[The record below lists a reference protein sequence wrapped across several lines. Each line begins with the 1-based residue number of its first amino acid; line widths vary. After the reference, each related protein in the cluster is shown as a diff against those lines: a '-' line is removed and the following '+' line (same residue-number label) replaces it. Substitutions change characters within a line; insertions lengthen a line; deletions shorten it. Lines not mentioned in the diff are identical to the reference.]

1 MAKDLDK
8 AGRRLDATGETV
20 QANIKRI
27 RDDVLRIPVTE
38 LSRRLGELG
47 RPIPPLGLRRIE
59 DGTRRVDADDL
70 VSIAVALDVS
80 PITLLMPDSED
91 RGEQVVVTGGGEQS
105 SEQVWKWLRAERP
118 LGDVDN
124 ASDLLNW
131 AAAAFPSWR
140 RAEYLEGAL
149 ALIELGQV
157 ESEMKAGGERADAAR
172 QKLADMYRK
181 YGLGDN

>member
-1 MAKDLDK
+1 
-8 AGRRLDATGETV
+8 
-20 QANIKRI
+20 
-27 RDDVLRIPVTE
+27 
-38 LSRRLGELG
+38 
-47 RPIPPLGLRRIE
+47 
-59 DGTRRVDADDL
+59 
-70 VSIAVALDVS
+70 
-80 PITLLMPDSED
+80 MPDSED